1 MRVRTRKEYQL
12 PSVRHHFCQFLMSVY
27 GKKKKQKPSK
37 EREFGL
43 YLESELV
50 KRGQKRIHFHK
61 TEKW

>member
-1 MRVRTRKEYQL
+1 
-12 PSVRHHFCQFLMSVY
+12 MSVLNEFLWE
-27 GKKKKQKPSK
+27 KKKKPSK

-50 KRGQKRIHFHK
+50 KRGQKRIHFHN